1 MIVGSRRSQRMANVA
16 TYAVALAFAGF
27 AILPLLWMLITSL
40 KPESDIVT
48 SAGVVYVPSYLTFE
62 HYVAVWQQSDFPG
75 LLWNSLV
82 TTTIT
87 VAICLL
93 AGTLTAYAFARYAFP
108 FRRQLL
114 LSLLVIRMFPAV
126 MIVIPLFIILRNLGL
141 LDTRAGLALAY
152 ASFLLPVF
160 VWLLKGFFDG
170 LPDDLEEAA
179 RIDGSTRLGALWH
192 IVLPLVRNGIL
203 AATIFVAIGAW
214 NEFLFALMLTTSAGS
229 RTWPVGLQ
237 LMVGEFQL
245 PWGMLAAG
253 GIMSIIPVVILFALV
268 QRSMVKGLTEGA
280 LKG

>member
-1 MIVGSRRSQRMANVA
+1 VIVGSRRSKNLADAA
-16 TYAVALAFAGF
+16 TYVVAFGF
-27 AILPLLWMLITSL
+27 AAFGLLPLLWMLLTSL

-48 SAGVVYVPSYLTFE
+48 SSGVVYVPTYLTFE

-82 TTTIT
+82 TTSIT
-87 VAICLL
+87 VAICL
-93 AGTLTAYAFARYAFP
+93 ACGTLTAYAFARYAFP
-108 FRRQLL
+108 GRRQLL

-126 MIVIPLFIILRNLGL
+126 MIVVPLFVILRNLGL
-141 LDTRAGLALAY
+141 LDTRTGLALAY

-160 VWLLKGFFDG
+160 VWLLKGFFDA

-179 RIDGSTRLGALWH
+179 RIDGTTRLGALRH
-192 IVLPLVRNGIL
+192 VVLPLVRNGIL
-203 AATIFVAIGAW
+203 ASTIYVAIGAW

-245 PWGMLAAG
+245 PWGMLSAG
-253 GIMSIIPVVILFALV
+253 GIMSILPVVVLFTLV
-268 QRSMVKGLTEGA
+268 QRSMVRGLTEGA